1 MSGFVGLPQ
10 QPMPMDPAQR
20 RQMLA
25 QALMQRP
32 WAMDMPRQ
40 PAPPP
45 QMMPGAPPPMAP
57 AGGPAQMAPQA
68 GMMPPQRGPQSGM
81 GGPRPMAGA
90 PPMGMPAIPG
100 QPRR

>member
-45 QMMPGAPPPMAP
+45 QMQPGAPPPMMP
-57 AGGPAQMAPQA
+57 AGGPARMAPQ
-68 GMMPPQRGPQSGM
+68 GGMPPGMAGQRPM
-81 GGPRPMAGA
+81 GGPPMPGA
-90 PPMGMPAIPG
+90 PTMPG
-100 QPRR
+100 PRR

>member
-32 WAMDMPRQ
+32 WAMDASRQ
-40 PAPPP
+40 PAPSP
-45 QMMPGAPPPMAP
+45 QMQPGAPPPMMP
-57 AGGPAQMAPQA
+57 AGGPARMAPQ
-68 GMMPPQRGPQSGM
+68 GGMPPQRGPQPGM

-90 PPMGMPAIPG
+90 PPMGMPAMPG

>member
-32 WAMDMPRQ
+32 WAMDAPRQ

-45 QMMPGAPPPMAP
+45 QMQPGASPPMMP
-57 AGGPAQMAPQA
+57 AGGPAQM
-68 GMMPPQRGPQSGM
+68 PPQRDQQPGM
-81 GGPRPMAGA
+81 GVPRPMAVA
-90 PPMGMPAIPG
+90 PPMGAPAMPG

>member
-32 WAMDMPRQ
+32 WAMDAPRQ

-45 QMMPGAPPPMAP
+45 QMQPGASPPMMP
-57 AGGPAQMAPQA
+57 AGGPAQM
-68 GMMPPQRGPQSGM
+68 PPQRGQQPGM
-81 GGPRPMAGA
+81 GVPRPMAGA
-90 PPMGMPAIPG
+90 PPMGAPAMPG

>member
-40 PAPPP
+40 PAQPP
-45 QMMPGAPPPMAP
+45 QMQPGAPPPI
-57 AGGPAQMAPQA
+57 
-68 GMMPPQRGPQSGM
+68 SD
-81 GGPRPMAGA
+81 
-90 PPMGMPAIPG
+90 
-100 QPRR
+100 

>member
-1 MSGFVGLPQ
+1 MSGYVGLPQ
-10 QPMPMDPAQR
+10 QSMPMDPAQR

-40 PAPPP
+40 PAQPP
-45 QMMPGAPPPMAP
+45 QMQPGAPPPMMP
-57 AGGPAQMAPQA
+57 PGGPAQMTPQA
-68 GMMPPQRGPQSGM
+68 GMMPMQPGM
-81 GGPRPMAGA
+81 GGPRLITGA

>member
-40 PAPPP
+40 PAPPGIICGG
-45 QMMPGAPPPMAP
+45 GA
-57 AGGPAQMAPQA
+57 AQMAPQA

>member
-40 PAPPP
+40 PAQPP
-45 QMMPGAPPPMAP
+45 QMQPGAPPPMMP
-57 AGGPAQMAPQA
+57 AGGPARMAPQ
-68 GMMPPQRGPQSGM
+68 GGMPPAMAGQRPM

-90 PPMGMPAIPG
+90 PPMGMAAMPG